1 MIGRTVLLVACLLA
15 FGPPSAGCDPS
26 AGTSGGSARAQRQSP
41 PGEAVVRLSSASLE
55 LAGVESARVEAHQG
69 RRVLKA
75 MGKILSPQAQ
85 TAIVSYSFPGRVS
98 EVHAKVGDWVEKGQT
113 VIVLESQEVGEARSE
128 FFKSVAALDLAK
140 MNLEREKRLVENG
153 IGVKKG
159 LVTAEADYVM
169 AQANAEAAEKRLHVL
184 GFTEERVEEITHKHE
199 ISPSVTLTAPISG
212 KVVASKA
219 ILGGMVD
226 QTVEIVTIVDPR
238 LLWADAEVYE
248 KDLAK
253 VKVGQAVELCVPA
266 YLGEVFRGKVS
277 YIGDLVDEET
287 RTITVRTEVT
297 NDDLRLK
304 PGMFADVCILRNGG
318 EPMVL
323 VPSAAVLEEGER
335 KIVFVKHADGF
346 ARREV
351 ETCCVEGDEVE
362 IVKGLDLGEEI
373 VVRGNH
379 QLKSELQRGLLEASH
394 AH

>member
-15 FGPPSAGCDPS
+15 FGPPSAGCGAS
-26 AGTSGGSARAQRQSP
+26 AATADSPAQAQRQSP

-55 LAGVESARVEAHQG
+55 LSGVESARVEAHQG

-75 MGKILSPQAQ
+75 MGKILAPQAQ

-113 VIVLESQEVGEARSE
+113 VIVLESQEVGEAKSE

-140 MNLEREKRLVENG
+140 LNLEREKRLVENG

-287 RTITVRTEVT
+287 RTITVRTEVA

-323 VPSAAVLEEGER
+323 VPSAAVLEEGDR

-373 VVRGNH
+373 VVQGNH
-379 QLKSELQRGLLEASH
+379 QLKSELQRELLEASH